1 MTQYLITTRSTF
13 QSMLF
18 QWLCTQDFERID
30 GWFLPNSSSKL
41 LSSSKSE
48 FGRIES
54 GVIIFTDTNLIS
66 SMEQIGFLFQQASK
80 VSFQAGQNPCHI
92 TSHFLAMKELEKC
105 LSFLEVTHQND
116 KYLL

>member
-80 VSFQAGQNPCHI
+80 VDF
-92 TSHFLAMKELEKC
+92 SHTNILRSIIHHAC
-105 LSFLEVTHQND
+105 L
-116 KYLL
+116 